1 MHRSDSCNV
10 LQLAPRLRLPQALKA
25 LKKRFGSDSC
35 YFPMGRWTA
44 AVAGLACVLACV
56 SGGPLEAERLQRWV
70 TASWASGRGAGSNGE
85 LPLNDAVEV
94 EFVPAP
100 KPLTKVIEDADR
112 PAMPDSIR
120 TVLYRDWERRDPG
133 SVEAIRRIR
142 SKPTFVEFPHA
153 RDTFANHLE
162 STYSILQAWEQPA
175 RVCRTGLVHTAY
187 SGDLFSF
194 FAFDAALE
202 SERARLASLI
212 GAEAEPLVHSFGTL
226 ARHEFVG
233 LGRMMENRTSDA
245 DMLEGAGVMA
255 RSRLGPD
262 VAVDASTVAELVIVT
277 IADYLD
283 QTLEVNGWR
292 DHHMVDPL
300 DTPLFPGDMRPEVCL
315 FWMAAACKAVKDY
328 LEVVPP
334 IFDSCTAMLTSEDE
348 ERARDL
354 YWGVVQ
360 NRTSLLSD
368 ADALRRL
375 DEAALLN
382 PFIGEVDALAA
393 QLHFRNHRFR
403 RAKRLAA
410 SALRKLYAMGATW
423 DKRLSYEA
431 WVGFCRLLVVRSE
444 AEGGLPR
451 APGAHNVND
460 LGVRLVPID
469 RAVELMP

>member
-10 LQLAPRLRLPQALKA
+10 LQLAPRLRLPRALQG
-25 LKKRFGSDSC
+25 LKKRSLPGGRCFV
-35 YFPMGRWTA
+35 PMGRWTA
-44 AVAGLACVLACV
+44 AVAGLACVLAGCR
-56 SGGPLEAERLQRWV
+56 GGPLEAERLQAWV
-70 TASWASGRGAGSNGE
+70 RRPWGAGRGGVSTEE
-85 LPLNDAVEV
+85 LGDAVAVEV

-100 KPLTKVIEDADR
+100 KPLAKELFDADR
-112 PAMPDSIR
+112 PAMPERIR

-133 SVEAIRRIR
+133 ATEAIRRIR
-142 SKPTFVEFPHA
+142 GKPAFVEFPHA

-162 STYSILQAWEQPA
+162 STYAILQAWDQPP

-187 SGDLFSF
+187 SGDLFPF
-194 FAFDAALE
+194 FAFDAALS
-202 SERARLASLI
+202 SERARLAQLI
-212 GAEAEPLVHSFGTL
+212 GEEAEPLAHLFGTV

-233 LGRMMENRTSDA
+233 LGRMMSNLTIDA
-245 DMLEGAGVMA
+245 EDLAGPVLA

-262 VAVDASTVAELVIVT
+262 VELDATVVAELIVIT
-277 IADYLD
+277 LADYLD

-300 DTPLFPGDMRPEVCL
+300 ETPLFPGDMRPEVCL
-315 FWMAAACKAVKDY
+315 FWMAAACRAVKDF

-334 IFDSCTAMLTSEDE
+334 IFDACTATLTSRDE

-360 NRTSLLSD
+360 NTSLLSD
-368 ADALRRL
+368 ADALASL
-375 DEAALLN
+375 NEAARMN
-382 PFIGEVDALAA
+382 PHIGEVDALAA

-403 RAKRLAA
+403 KAKRLAA

>member
-1 MHRSDSCNV
+1 
-10 LQLAPRLRLPQALKA
+10 
-25 LKKRFGSDSC
+25 
-35 YFPMGRWTA
+35 
-44 AVAGLACVLACV
+44 
-56 SGGPLEAERLQRWV
+56 
-70 TASWASGRGAGSNGE
+70 
-85 LPLNDAVEV
+85 
-94 EFVPAP
+94 
-100 KPLTKVIEDADR
+100 
-112 PAMPDSIR
+112 
-120 TVLYRDWERRDPG
+120 
-133 SVEAIRRIR
+133 
-142 SKPTFVEFPHA
+142 
-153 RDTFANHLE
+153 
-162 STYSILQAWEQPA
+162 
-175 RVCRTGLVHTAY
+175 
-187 SGDLFSF
+187 
-194 FAFDAALE
+194 
-202 SERARLASLI
+202 
-212 GAEAEPLVHSFGTL
+212 
-226 ARHEFVG
+226 
-233 LGRMMENRTSDA
+233 MENRTSDA

-262 VAVDASTVAELVIVT
+262 VVVDAATVAELVIVT

-334 IFDSCTAMLTSEDE
+334 IFESCTAILTSEDE

>member
-10 LQLAPRLRLPQALKA
+10 LQLAPRLRLPRARKG
-25 LKKRFGSDSC
+25 LKKRSLPGGSC
-35 YFPMGRWTA
+35 LFPMGRWTA
-44 AVAGLACVLACV
+44 AVAGLACVLAGCR
-56 SGGPLEAERLQRWV
+56 GGPLEAERLRAWV
-70 TASWASGRGAGSNGE
+70 RRPWAAGRGGVSTEE
-85 LPLNDAVEV
+85 LRDAVEV

-100 KPLTKVIEDADR
+100 KPLAKELFDADR
-112 PAMPDSIR
+112 PAMPERIR
-120 TVLYRDWERRDPG
+120 AVLYRDWERRDPG
-133 SVEAIRRIR
+133 ATEAIRRIR
-142 SKPTFVEFPHA
+142 GKPAFVEFPHA

-162 STYSILQAWEQPA
+162 STYAILQAWDQPP

-194 FAFDAALE
+194 FAFDAALA
-202 SERARLASLI
+202 SERSRLAALI
-212 GAEAEPLVHSFGTL
+212 GEEAEPLVHLFGTV

-233 LGRMMENRTSDA
+233 LGRMMANRTHDA
-245 DMLEGAGVMA
+245 DALEGSVIA

-262 VAVDASTVAELVIVT
+262 VTLGAATVAELVVVT

-283 QTLEVNGWR
+283 QTLAVNGWR

-315 FWMAAACKAVKDY
+315 FWMAAACRAVKDF
-328 LEVVPP
+328 LDVVPP
-334 IFDSCTAMLTSEDE
+334 IFESCTATLTSRDE

-360 NRTSLLSD
+360 NTSSLSD
-368 ADALRRL
+368 ADALASL
-375 DEAALLN
+375 DEAARLN
-382 PFIGEVDALAA
+382 PHIGEVDALAA

-403 RAKRLAA
+403 KAKRLAA

>member
-10 LQLAPRLRLPQALKA
+10 LQLAFRLPGALKG
-25 LKKRFGSDSC
+25 LKKRSLPGSC
-35 YFPMGRWTA
+35 FFLMGRWTA
-44 AVAGLACVLACV
+44 GAVAGLACVLAGCR
-56 SGGPLEAERLQRWV
+56 GGPLEAWV
-70 TASWASGRGAGSNGE
+70 TASWASGRGVVSNNE
-85 LPLNDAVEV
+85 LPAADAVEV

-100 KPLTKVIEDADR
+100 KPLAKELFDADR
-112 PAMPDSIR
+112 PAMPERIR

-133 SVEAIRRIR
+133 ATEAIRRIR
-142 SKPTFVEFPHA
+142 GKPAFVEFPHA

-162 STYSILQAWEQPA
+162 STYAILQAWDQPP

-194 FAFDAALE
+194 FAFDAALS
-202 SERARLASLI
+202 SERARLAQLI
-212 GAEAEPLVHSFGTL
+212 GEEAEPLVHLFGTV

-233 LGRMMENRTSDA
+233 LGRMMANRTHDA
-245 DMLEGAGVMA
+245 DALEGSVIA

-262 VAVDASTVAELVIVT
+262 VTLGAATVAELVVVT
-277 IADYLD
+277 VADYLD
-283 QTLEVNGWR
+283 QTLAVNGWR

-315 FWMAAACKAVKDY
+315 FWMAAACRAVKDF

-334 IFDSCTAMLTSEDE
+334 IFDSCTATLTSQDE

-360 NRTSLLSD
+360 NRSTD
-368 ADALRRL
+368 ADALASL
-375 DEAALLN
+375 NEAARRN
-382 PFIGEVDALAA
+382 PYVGEVDALAA

-403 RAKRLAA
+403 KAKRLAA

>member
-1 MHRSDSCNV
+1 MFVGADRDVERLHAAKG
-10 LQLAPRLRLPQALKA
+10 LAHQDDVAPLALARDVRANFGDEARVVAAGVCVRAVRLPLQHVVV
-25 LKKRFGSDSC
+25 
-35 YFPMGRWTA
+35 A
-44 AVAGLACVLACV
+44 AQRRKLH
-56 SGGPLEAERLQRWV
+56 ER
-70 TASWASGRGAGSNGE
+70 GE
-85 LPLNDAVEV
+85 RVAVEARQRK
-94 EFVPAP
+94 E
-100 KPLTKVIEDADR
+100 
-112 PAMPDSIR
+112 
-120 TVLYRDWERRDPG
+120 ER
-133 SVEAIRRIR
+133 A
-142 SKPTFVEFPHA
+142 
-153 RDTFANHLE
+153 
-162 STYSILQAWEQPA
+162 
-175 RVCRTGLVHTAY
+175 VCRVHTAY

-194 FAFDAALE
+194 FAFDAALA
-202 SERARLASLI
+202 SERSRLAALI
-212 GAEAEPLVHSFGTL
+212 GEEAEPLVHLFGTV

-233 LGRMMENRTSDA
+233 LGRMMENRTHDA
-245 DMLEGAGVMA
+245 DMLEGPVRA

-262 VAVDASTVAELVIVT
+262 VTLDAATVAELVVVT

-315 FWMAAACKAVKDY
+315 FWMAAACRAVKDS

-334 IFDSCTAMLTSEDE
+334 IFDSCTATLTSQDE

-360 NRTSLLSD
+360 NRSHVTD
-368 ADALRRL
+368 ADALRNL
-375 DEAALLN
+375 NEAALRN
-382 PFIGEVDALAA
+382 PYVGEVDALAA

-403 RAKRLAA
+403 KAKRLAA

-431 WVGFCRLLVVRSE
+431 WVGFCRLLVVRAE